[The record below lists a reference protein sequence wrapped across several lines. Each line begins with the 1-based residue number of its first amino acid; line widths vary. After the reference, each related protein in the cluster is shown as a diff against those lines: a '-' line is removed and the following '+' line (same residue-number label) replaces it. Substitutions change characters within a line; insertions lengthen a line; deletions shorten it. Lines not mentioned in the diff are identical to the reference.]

1 LQALHGLGIV
11 HHDIK
16 PGNIL
21 IDFQGRA
28 MLSDFGL
35 ASIIEGE
42 YEMWK
47 SHMTCGTGSYMA
59 PEIAA
64 LDHSTVGHGPSVDV
78 WSLG

>member
-1 LQALHGLGIV
+1 LHALHGLGIV
-11 HHDIK
+11 HQDIK

-35 ASIIEGE
+35 AAIIEGE
-42 YEMWK
+42 YETWK
-47 SHMTCGTGSYMA
+47 SHLICGTGSYMA
-59 PEIAA
+59 PEIVAT
-64 LDHSTVGHGPSVDV
+64 DHSMVGHGPLVDV